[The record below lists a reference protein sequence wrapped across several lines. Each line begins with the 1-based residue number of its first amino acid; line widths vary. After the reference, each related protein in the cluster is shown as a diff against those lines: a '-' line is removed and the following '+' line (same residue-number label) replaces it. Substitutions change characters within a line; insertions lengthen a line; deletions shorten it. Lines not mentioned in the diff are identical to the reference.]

1 MQNFDYRQLA
11 FSTMKRLFFLL
22 AGLVLFACESE
33 PTPPAEVVKQFQG
46 HIDKNEFAEAKALS
60 TPRGQQRLDDL
71 EAIIAGELAD
81 SSIFN
86 TTFLEIDCRING
98 DTARCLCLVEDSYER
113 YETDY
118 KLVKMDGKWRVDV
131 PEEESVDEEEF
142 IEMLD
147 SLNYDSLFQEEE
159 R

>member
-1 MQNFDYRQLA
+1 
-11 FSTMKRLFFLL
+11 MKRLFFLL

-86 TTFLEIDCRING
+86 TTFLEIDRRING

>member
-1 MQNFDYRQLA
+1 
-11 FSTMKRLFFLL
+11 MKRILFFLIGWSL
-22 AGLVLFACESE
+22 AGCQSE
-33 PTPPAEVVKQFQG
+33 PPTPEAVIRQFQA

-81 SSIFN
+81 STIFN
-86 TTFLEIDCRING
+86 TTFLEIDCQIDG
-98 DTARCLCLVEDSYER
+98 DTARCLCLVQDSYEQ
-113 YETDY
+113 YKSDY
-118 KLVKMDGKWRVDV
+118 KLVRVNGKWLVDV
-131 PEEESVDEEEF
+131 PEEESADEEEF

-147 SLNYDSLFQEEE
+147 SLNYDSLFREDG